1 MKRVKDDNCKSVNT
15 ECLSFWI
22 PTIGYTTLVLA
33 SIVSDFIYVTTVPMY
48 NDPIKGILIVTVT
61 LPFFIN
67 FIYAIIEANNKD
79 EAENV
84 SWIS

>member
-1 MKRVKDDNCKSVNT
+1 M
-15 ECLSFWI
+15 F
-22 PTIGYTTLVLA
+22 
-33 SIVSDFIYVTTVPMY
+33 
-48 NDPIKGILIVTVT
+48 NDPIKGILIVSVT

-79 EAENV
+79 EDENV